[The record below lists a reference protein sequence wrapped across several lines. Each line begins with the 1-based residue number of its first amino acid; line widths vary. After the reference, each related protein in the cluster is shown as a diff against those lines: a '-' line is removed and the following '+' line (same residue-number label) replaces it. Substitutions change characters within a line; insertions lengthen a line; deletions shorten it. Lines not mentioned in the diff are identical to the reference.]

1 MTRVLINIDVDD
13 LVRAEAFYTA
23 AFGLRAGRRFGAGGV
38 ELLGA
43 EAPLYL
49 LAKSAGSA
57 PHHGAAAVR
66 DYARHWT
73 PVHLDFAV
81 DDLDAAMRVV
91 LAAGAL
97 AEGDVRESAWG
108 RIAMFADPCGH
119 GFCLIEFSAR
129 GYDAVADAG

>member
-1 MTRVLINIDVDD
+1 MARVLINIDVDD
-13 LVRAEAFYTA
+13 LARAEAFYTA

-43 EAPLYL
+43 EAPLFL
-49 LAKSAGSA
+49 LARPAGSA
-57 PHHGAAAVR
+57 PHHGAAAAR
-66 DYARHWT
+66 DYGRHWT
-73 PVHLDFAV
+73 PLHLDFAV
-81 DDLDAAMRVV
+81 DDLDAAMRDV

-97 AEGDVRESAWG
+97 AEGEVRASTWG
-108 RIAMFADPCGH
+108 RIATFADPWGH